1 MPAKREPIRVGP
13 KGKEATVIVNTKLY
27 PPEVIYSAA
36 YVFIDRAHFLFGGDP
51 KKEVVVTIKSKEKG
65 LDLKR
70 LCLDFNNELINYSVY
85 VIQAARKQAIREAI
99 IKRALA
105 TNTEPEE
112 TEMDENESDEGETD
126 ESSAAENETD
136 EDEGWLD
143 DPDGIAEPWTPDKA
157 KGIKKPR

>member
-1 MPAKREPIRVGP
+1 MPQKSEPIRVDP
-13 KGKEATVIVNTKLY
+13 NGKEATVTVNTKLY

-36 YVFIDRAHFLFGGDP
+36 YVFLDKAHFLFDGDP
-51 KKEVVVTIKSKEKG
+51 KKGVVVTVKPKEKG

-99 IKRALA
+99 ITRALA

-112 TEMDENESDEGETD
+112 GAEDGDEPEAPE
-126 ESSAAENETD
+126 
-136 EDEGWLD
+136 EDEPEEESEWLD
-143 DPDGIAEPWTPDKA
+143 DPEGIAEPWTPDKA
-157 KGIKKPR
+157 KGLKKPE